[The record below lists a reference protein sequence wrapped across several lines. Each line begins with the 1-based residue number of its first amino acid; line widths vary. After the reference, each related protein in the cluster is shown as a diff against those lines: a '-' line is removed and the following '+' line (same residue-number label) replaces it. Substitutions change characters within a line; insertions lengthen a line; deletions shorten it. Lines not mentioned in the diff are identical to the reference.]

1 MQRTNPLPCS
11 IRSDKKAT
19 LISASVLLML
29 SACSPTNT
37 APVSAASGGNPQ
49 AAESTSNTS
58 GAADRTNSPQAK
70 AFVISS
76 KQSELSAQP
85 FATFSE
91 PWAMSFLP
99 SGDLLVTQKTGE
111 LELLK
116 LSGPQAGE
124 KLNVTGTPKV
134 AYGGQGGLG
143 DVVVDPDFANNSLI
157 WLSYIQSI
165 GGKYGAVVIKAKLE
179 TGDEPKLTQ
188 IQKIWEQTPL
198 MSGQGHY
205 SHRIAVGPAG
215 TKHAGFIFITSG
227 DRQEQTP
234 AQNFS
239 GNLGKVIRLKTD
251 GSVPSDN
258 PWQDKGEVARQF
270 YSMGHRNLLGIDFDA
285 AGSLW
290 AHEMGP
296 RHGDELNL
304 ILPGKNYGWPVVS
317 NGDNYSGV
325 PIPDHDT
332 RPEFEQPKV
341 FWVPAISPAGFSIYQ
356 GQIKDWQGSAFIG
369 GLSSQAL
376 IEVNMKQAQE
386 KQRFE
391 WGSRVRE
398 VETGADGAIWVLEDG
413 SDARLLKL
421 MPKSAP

>member
-1 MQRTNPLPCS
+1 MRSLALLCTALLSAACSDGTANPSMGAGGESVAAQTSLQSSPSDVSS
-11 IRSDKKAT
+11 ISSQPTFDIESDKGAQ
-19 LISASVLLML
+19 LIAQ
-29 SACSPTNT
+29 
-37 APVSAASGGNPQ
+37 PVSS
-49 AAESTSNTS
+49 
-58 GAADRTNSPQAK
+58 
-70 AFVISS
+70 
-76 KQSELSAQP
+76 
-85 FATFSE
+85 FSE

-124 KLNVTGTPKV
+124 KLTVSGTPEV

-143 DVVVDPDFANNSLI
+143 DVVVDPNFAQNSLI
-157 WLSYIQSI
+157 WLSYIQSS

-179 TGDEPKLTQ
+179 TGEQPKLSE

-215 TKHAGFIFITSG
+215 TKHAGYVFITSG

-234 AQNFS
+234 AQNFT

-258 PWQDKGEVARQF
+258 PWQDKGDVARQF

-290 AHEMGP
+290 SHEMGP
-296 RHGDELNL
+296 RHGDELNR
-304 ILPGKNYGWPVVS
+304 ILAGENYGWPVVS

-325 PIPDHDT
+325 PIPDHST
-332 RPEFEQPKV
+332 RPEFEKPKV

-356 GQIKDWQGSAFIG
+356 GAIKDWQGSAFIG

-376 IEVNMKQAQE
+376 IEVSMSDTQE
-386 KQRFE
+386 KQRYE

-398 VETGADGAIWVLEDG
+398 AETGPDGALWVLEDG
-413 SDARLLKL
+413 SEARLLKL
-421 MPKSAP
+421 TPKSTS

>member
-1 MQRTNPLPCS
+1 
-11 IRSDKKAT
+11 
-19 LISASVLLML
+19 
-29 SACSPTNT
+29 
-37 APVSAASGGNPQ
+37 
-49 AAESTSNTS
+49 
-58 GAADRTNSPQAK
+58 
-70 AFVISS
+70 
-76 KQSELSAQP
+76 
-85 FATFSE
+85 
-91 PWAMSFLP
+91 MSFLP

-124 KLNVTGTPKV
+124 KLTVSGTPKV

-143 DVVVDPDFANNSLI
+143 DVVVDPDFAQNSLI
-157 WLSYIQSI
+157 WLSYIQSS

-179 TGDEPKLTQ
+179 TGEQPKLTQ

-215 TKHAGFIFITSG
+215 TEHAGYVFITSG

-234 AQNFS
+234 AQNFT

-258 PWQDKGEVARQF
+258 PWQDKGDVARQF

-285 AGSLW
+285 SGSLW
-290 AHEMGP
+290 SHEMGP
-296 RHGDELNL
+296 RHGDELNR
-304 ILPGKNYGWPVVS
+304 ILAGENYGWPVVS

-325 PIPDHDT
+325 PIPDHST
-332 RPEFEQPKV
+332 RPEFEKPKV

-356 GQIKDWQGSAFIG
+356 GAIKDWQGSAFIG

-376 IEVNMKQAQE
+376 IEVSMSDTQE
-386 KQRFE
+386 KQRYE

-398 VETGADGAIWVLEDG
+398 VETGADGALWVLEDG
-413 SDARLLKL
+413 SEARLLKL
-421 MPKSAP
+421 TPKSTS